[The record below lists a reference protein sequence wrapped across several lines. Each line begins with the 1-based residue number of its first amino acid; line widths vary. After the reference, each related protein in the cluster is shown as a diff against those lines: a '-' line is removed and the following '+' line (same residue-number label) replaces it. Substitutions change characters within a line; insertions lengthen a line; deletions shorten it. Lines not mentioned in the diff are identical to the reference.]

1 MQQRLL
7 FKILNP
13 ILLFALL
20 FTLTAPAVN
29 HAVVAG
35 EQTRPLLQE
44 LAAPVL
50 LQTTPEAG
58 STWDGGAVVFTFDQP
73 IATAQIA
80 VTPALAGETA
90 VEGATVTFTPAEAP
104 IPGMRYRF
112 SFVEATAA
120 SGAALTGLVE
130 LSLEAVGAPGV
141 LSTQPSN
148 GATDIDPNTPITVIF
163 NRPVVPLVGVEEQAS
178 LPQPL
183 RFDPS
188 LDGTGEWVTTSV
200 YRFTPA
206 APLAAATTYQVTV
219 LPLTAVDGTA
229 MSESYTFRFST
240 AAPIVVEAKPVGILV
255 PPDAQVVVTFSQP
268 MDRASTEAAFRLWNE
283 AHPAVPGR
291 FTWNDTD
298 TVLTFIPDRPLPF
311 GETFTVEVA
320 QSALALGGG
329 GSLREAWSS
338 TFTVAPLPA
347 IRSTSILP
355 SARGVNPE
363 SELRI
368 SFTTAVSDTLL
379 FDAIRIEGLL
389 TSTQVISFT
398 YTDLYDLTDGF
409 AQQVETSPPPGYNT
423 HLSINWYKQPN
434 TTYTVTIASTVADA
448 YGNALPEAYTLSFTT
463 GDFSPLVQLELDRF
477 THYSALT
484 TTVVGVRYRN
494 VERIDARLYR
504 LPLEGLFQLAGEH
517 QWEVWD
523 NYVVPDQPNNL
534 IWERTYT
541 PDGGDNVISR
551 LGIRLTAVQRSGGPE
566 EPLPPGIY
574 LLEVRDPTAQTRG
587 EGMPS
592 TQRGVIVISNYNLT
606 FKRSL
611 QGDSLAWLTDL
622 ATGQP
627 VAGAEVTFTKSGLP
641 LAQRMTDADGLALAN
656 LGLTQ
661 EDQWKPF
668 FAYTGEP
675 GQPDF
680 AVVSSEWADGI
691 QPWSFNL
698 DVGGSAEAQLLHIY
712 TERPIYR
719 PGQTVHWRGIFRI
732 LDQDAWVLPP
742 AGLEA
747 TITINDGMG
756 NLVSTTRAPVSENG
770 TLHGEFTLAADA
782 VTGYYSINVMA
793 PIDSEAYHMA
803 SSYFQVV
810 AYRKPE
816 FQVTL
821 TPDRPEYI
829 QGETV
834 RVTVQAD
841 YFSGGPLVD
850 APVEWRIAGY
860 PYTFNWADA
869 PSDRF
874 YSFEPFDP
882 DRPEYNP
889 FDSFQGLVQQGR
901 GRTDANG
908 TFVIELPADLDSVIS
923 SQRWHLDV
931 TITSPTNQAVYATTS
946 FPVHRG
952 AYYIGLS
959 PASYV
964 AQVGTPTPVEVV
976 SVRPDGTMYAGA
988 AVQIVVHEYIWNSVY
1003 EQAEDGNF
1011 YWKTSAE
1018 RTPVYTTTLTTND
1031 RGVTSFEFTPEKSGQ
1046 YQVTATGEDANGN
1059 LIRSALFLYA
1069 AGEEFVAWPRQNN
1082 DRIELV
1088 TDKKLYAPGE
1098 TAKVLVPNPFSG
1110 PVKALIT
1117 VERGGVLDARVVEFT
1132 GSSETLDIPVTSA
1145 HIPNVFVG
1153 VVIVKGIDETN
1164 PYPATRVG
1172 YARLA
1177 VDTAEKEL
1185 HLDVQVSSEVV
1196 RPGDL
1201 VTYTLTVRDHTG
1213 AAVANAET
1221 SLALVDKAVLVLAG
1235 SYGAAQ
1241 KLVDI
1246 FYYQRPLGVNT
1257 GSLLVINKDRVSQQL
1272 AEGGKGG
1279 GGGGDGLG
1287 IDVREDL
1294 ADTAYWRADAVS
1306 DENGVIEFSVKLPDN
1321 LTTWVLTAKAV
1332 TPDTRVGE
1340 VMHEIVAAKELQV
1353 RPILP
1358 RFFTAGDRAW
1368 IGGIVLNG
1376 GKEMTTAGLFTFE
1389 ISGATIE
1396 GQTFPTQGE
1405 GSFAALEPGQFS
1417 RFDFPVTVDSGAA
1430 SVVVTLTA
1438 AAGELSDGLRMEIP
1452 VVRYQTPEV
1461 VGSSGVLEAAD
1472 AVEAIYVPTAATED
1486 GELTVTLD
1494 PSLGA
1499 GLLEGLRYLKHFP
1512 YECNEQTV
1520 SRFLP
1525 NLFTVRALQAL
1536 NIDDPDLERNLSYQV
1551 GIGVQQLI
1559 GRQNLDGGWG
1569 YWPGEESSPFITAY
1583 VLWGLN
1589 SADALGYPVA
1599 LDNRNRAA
1607 DYLISRF
1614 LAPSDTTDASQL
1626 NEMAFMHY
1634 VLAEMDRGD
1643 AGRMSTL
1650 YEVRER
1656 LSSEGKAFLAM
1667 AMHRIDA
1674 GDPRVQT
1681 LMDDL
1686 AGAAQ
1691 WSAAGASWHEDE
1703 IDTLHFGSDVRS
1715 TAVALAAFVRIRP
1728 DAAFLPN
1735 VVRWLMSARTTGHWA
1750 TTQENAWS
1758 IIALTDWLRHTD
1770 ELEADYSWQV
1780 TLNDVTL
1787 GDGRFDNTNLLTTT
1801 TLRASIA
1808 ELLRNQANFLRI
1820 TRDDERGR
1828 LYYTTHLRYF
1838 LDALAVQPL
1847 ERGLSVDR
1855 RFSRN
1860 GETVNGARV
1869 GDVLSVTVTII
1880 APIDLHHVMVETPI
1894 PAGVEPLDPSLS
1906 ALSQQGDYG
1915 PPALRPLRPKEGGW
1929 MWTPSFIDYRDDKVT
1944 LFATYLPAGAYEYT
1958 FQVRASLPGEFRVLP
1973 VHGEMMYFP
1982 EVWGRSSGAVF
1993 TVRR

>member
-1 MQQRLL
+1 MQQRPF

-13 ILLFALL
+13 ILLFALI
-20 FTLTAPAVN
+20 FTLSAPAVN
-29 HAVVAG
+29 PVVVAS
-35 EQTRPLLQE
+35 EQAKPLLQE

-58 STWDGGAVVFTFDQP
+58 STWDGGAVIFTFDQP
-73 IATAQIA
+73 MATAQIA
-80 VTPALAGETA
+80 VTPALAGETT
-90 VEGATVTFTPAEAP
+90 VEETTVTFTPTEAP
-104 IPGMRYRF
+104 TPGTRYRF
-112 SFVEATAA
+112 SFVEATATNGAVLA
-120 SGAALTGLVE
+120 SLVE
-130 LSLEAVGAPGV
+130 LTLEAVGAPGV

-148 GATDIDPNTPITVIF
+148 GATDVDPNMPITVIF
-163 NRPVVPLVGVEEQAS
+163 SRPVVPLVGVEEQAS

-183 RFDPS
+183 RFDPP
-188 LDGTGEWVTTSV
+188 LEGTGQWVTTSV
-200 YRFTPA
+200 YQFTPA

-219 LPLTAVDGTA
+219 EPLTAVDGAA
-229 MSESYTFRFST
+229 MSEPYTFQFST

-255 PPDAQVVVTFSQP
+255 PPDAQIVVTFSQP
-268 MDRASTEAAFRLWNE
+268 MDRASTEAAFKLGNE
-283 AHPAVPGR
+283 TYPSIPGT
-291 FTWNDTD
+291 FTWNDAQ
-298 TVLTFIPDRPLPF
+298 TVLTFTPEQPLPF
-311 GETFTVEVA
+311 GEVLAIEIAET
-320 QSALALGGG
+320 ALAQGQRGG
-329 GSLREAWSS
+329 LRAPWSS
-338 TFTVAPLPA
+338 TFTVVPLPA

-355 SARGVNPE
+355 GARGVNPE
-363 SELRI
+363 NELRI
-368 SFTTAVSDTLL
+368 SFTAPVSDTLL

-434 TTYTVTIASTVADA
+434 TTYTVTIASTVTDA

-477 THYSALT
+477 THYSAFT

-504 LPLEGLFQLAGEH
+504 LPLEGLFQLAGEN
-517 QWEVWD
+517 QWELWD
-523 NYVVPDQPNNL
+523 RYVVPDQPNNL

-541 PDGGDNVISR
+541 PEGGDNVISR
-551 LGIRLTAVQRSGGPE
+551 MGIKLTAVQRSGGPE
-566 EPLPPGIY
+566 EPLPPGVY
-574 LLEVRDPTAQTRG
+574 LLEVRNPTAQMQG
-587 EGMPS
+587 DGIPPV
-592 TQRGVIVISNYNLT
+592 QRGVIVISNYNLT
-606 FKRSL
+606 LKRGL
-611 QGDSLAWLTDL
+611 QGNSLAWLTDL

-627 VAGAEVTFTKSGLP
+627 IAGSAVVFTRGGSP
-641 LAQRMTDADGLALAN
+641 LAQGLTDADGLALAD
-656 LGLTQ
+656 LGLSQ
-661 EDQWKPF
+661 DDQWKPL
-668 FAYTGEP
+668 FAYTGQP
-675 GQPDF
+675 GRPDF
-680 AVVSSEWADGI
+680 AVVSSEWAEGI

-698 DVGGSAEAQLLHIY
+698 DVGGSAETWLLHVY

-719 PGQTVHWRGIFRI
+719 PGQTVYWRGIFRI
-732 LDQDAWVLPP
+732 LEQDAWVLPP

-747 TITINDGMG
+747 IVNINDGMG
-756 NLVSTTRAPVSENG
+756 NLVSTSRVLVSENG

-793 PIDSEAYHMA
+793 PLDTEAYHMA
-803 SSYFQVV
+803 SSYFQVA

-816 FQVTL
+816 FQVTI
-821 TPDRPEYI
+821 TTDKPEYI

-834 RVTVQAD
+834 RITVQAD
-841 YFSGGPLVD
+841 YFSGGPLVN
-850 APVEWRIAGY
+850 APVEWYIAGY
-860 PYTFNWADA
+860 NYTFSWADA

-882 DRPEYNP
+882 DRPDYNP

-908 TFVIELPADLDSVIS
+908 TFAIELPADLGSMIS
-923 SQRWHLDV
+923 SQRWHLYV
-931 TITSPTNQAVYATTS
+931 TATSPTNQAVYAMTS

-952 AYYIGLS
+952 AYYVGLS

-964 AQVGTPTPVEVV
+964 AQVGQPTPVDVV

-988 AVQIVVHEYIWNSVY
+988 ELKVVVYEYVWNSVY

-1018 RTPVYTTTLTTND
+1018 RTPVYTATVTTND
-1031 RGVTSFEFTPEKSGQ
+1031 RGMASFAFTPEKSGQ

-1059 LIRSALFLYA
+1059 LIRSAVFLYV
-1069 AGEEFVAWPRQNN
+1069 AGEDFVAWPRQNN

-1088 TDKKLYAPGE
+1088 ADKQLYAPGE
-1098 TAKVLVPNPFSG
+1098 TAKILVPNPFSG
-1110 PVKALIT
+1110 PVKALVT
-1117 VERGGVLDARVVEFT
+1117 VERGGVLEARVVEFT
-1132 GSSETLDIPVTSA
+1132 SSSETLEIPVTAA
-1145 HIPNVFVG
+1145 HIPNIFVG
-1153 VVIVKGIDETN
+1153 VVIVKGVDETN
-1164 PYPATRVG
+1164 PFPATRVG
-1172 YARLA
+1172 YAKLA

-1185 HLDVQVSSEVV
+1185 HIDVQASSEVV
-1196 RPGDL
+1196 RPGDV

-1213 AAVANAET
+1213 APVANAET

-1235 SYGAAQ
+1235 SYGTER

-1246 FYYQRPLGVNT
+1246 FYYQRPLGVHT

-1287 IDVREDL
+1287 IEVREDL
-1294 ADTAYWRADAVS
+1294 ADTAYWRADALS

-1340 VMHEIVAAKELQV
+1340 ATHEIVATKALQV

-1358 RFFTAGDRAW
+1358 RFFTAGDRAL

-1376 GKEMTTAGLFTFE
+1376 RKETTAAGLFKFE
-1389 ISGATIE
+1389 VSGATLE
-1396 GQTFPTQGE
+1396 GQATQSE
-1405 GSFAALEPGQFS
+1405 ASFTALEPGQFS
-1417 RFDFPVTVDSGAA
+1417 RFDFPVTVDSKAT

-1461 VGSSGVLEAAD
+1461 VGSSGVLEGAS
-1472 AVEAIYVPTAATED
+1472 VLEAIYVPTGATDD

-1499 GLLEGLRYLKHFP
+1499 GLLEGLRYLEHFP

-1536 NIDDPDLERNLSYQV
+1536 NISDPDLERNLSYQV

-1559 GRQNLDGGWG
+1559 SRQNPDGGWG

-1589 SADALGYPVA
+1589 SADALGYPVSA
-1599 LDNRNRAA
+1599 DNRNRAA
-1607 DYLISRF
+1607 EYLVSRF
-1614 LAPSDTTDASQL
+1614 IAPSDATNASQL

-1656 LSSEGKAFLAM
+1656 LSIDGKAFLAM
-1667 AMHRIDA
+1667 AIHRMGADDA
-1674 GDPRVQT
+1674 RVQT

-1686 AGAAQ
+1686 AGAVQ
-1691 WSAAGASWHEDE
+1691 WSATGASWREDA
-1703 IDTLHFGSDVRS
+1703 IDYINLGSDVRS
-1715 TAVALAAFVRIRP
+1715 TAVALAAFLRIRP
-1728 DAAFLPN
+1728 DATFLPN
-1735 VVRWLMSARTTGHWA
+1735 VVRWLVSARTAGHWA

-1758 IIALTDWLRHTD
+1758 IIALTDWLAYTG
-1770 ELEADYSWQV
+1770 ELEADYGWQA
-1780 TLNDVTL
+1780 TLNDGTL
-1787 GDGRFDNTNLLTTT
+1787 GDGRFDNTNILTTT
-1801 TLRASIA
+1801 TLRASIT
-1808 ELLRNQANFLRI
+1808 ELLRNQANLLRI
-1820 TRDDERGR
+1820 TRDDESGR
-1828 LYYTTHLRYF
+1828 LYYTTHLRYN

-1847 ERGLSVDR
+1847 ARGLAVNR
-1855 RFSRN
+1855 RFSLN
-1860 GETVNGARV
+1860 GETVNSASV
-1869 GDVLSVTVTII
+1869 GDVLSVTVTIV
-1880 APIDLHHVMVETPI
+1880 APTDLYHVMVETPI
-1894 PAGVEPLDPSLS
+1894 PAGVEPLDPNLS
-1906 ALSQQGDYG
+1906 TVSPQDYYG
-1915 PPALRPLRPKEGGW
+1915 PPALRPIQPGKEGWW
-1929 MWTPSFIDYRDDKVT
+1929 MWTPSFVDYRDDKVT

-1973 VHGEMMYFP
+1973 AHGEMMYFP
-1982 EVWGRSSGAVF
+1982 EVWGRSGGALF
-1993 TVRR
+1993 TVKR